1 VPGSLVGVLFA
12 DPGSPVRTVLDPI
25 RRFVAL
31 EAAGGIVLLA
41 AVVVALAWAGSPWSA
56 AYDDLWSGDLRH
68 AIDDGLMT
76 LFFLVIGI
84 EIRREVADGRLSS
97 ARTALVPVVGAIGGM
112 VVPALVF
119 TAVTAGGPG
128 AGGWG
133 IPMATD
139 VAFALGVLALL
150 GDRVPSGLGAL
161 LLGLAV
167 VDDIGAI
174 VVIAAFYSDGVD
186 AGWGALALAGLA
198 VVVGL
203 RRWGVRSTAVY
214 VLVGVVVWY
223 ATYRTGVHATIAGV
237 AVGLLVPATVAD
249 RLLERI
255 HPWTTFLVVPL
266 FALANAGV
274 ALSASAIGDAVTS
287 RVGVGVAAGLV
298 VGKLVGVAGAIA
310 LAVRFGGAHLPA
322 GVTGRH
328 VVGLGALAGI
338 GFTVSLFVTGLAFD
352 DATLVEEAKVGILL
366 ASVVAAALG
375 SAVLV
380 LRTRWDA

>member
-1 VPGSLVGVLFA
+1 M
-12 DPGSPVRTVLDPI
+12 RTVIDPI

-31 EAAGGIVLLA
+31 EAAGGIVLLG

-56 AYDDLWSGDLRH
+56 GYEDLWSGDLRH

-128 AGGWG
+128 ARGWG

-139 VAFALGVLALL
+139 VALALGVLALL

-203 RRWGVRSTAVY
+203 RRLGVGSTAAY
-214 VLVGVVVWY
+214 VAIGVAVWW
-223 ATYRTGVHATIAGV
+223 ATWQSGVHATIAGV
-237 AVGLLVPATVAD
+237 ALGLLVPTAVAD

-274 ALSASAIGDAVTS
+274 ALSATAIGDAVTS

-310 LAVRFGGAHLPA
+310 LAVRFAGARLPD
-322 GVTGRH
+322 GVTARH

-338 GFTVSLFVTGLAFD
+338 GFTVALFVTGLAFD
-352 DATLVEEAKVGILL
+352 DAVLVEEAKVGILL
-366 ASVVAAALG
+366 ASVAAAALG
-375 SAVLV
+375 SAVL
-380 LRTRWDA
+380 LRAGPER